1 MEPRTPGDVTRL
13 LIEWKRGDA
22 AALDRVVPLVYAELR
37 RIASRHLRRERPGH
51 TLQPTA
57 LVHEAY
63 LKLVPTPELEWR
75 DRAHFFAVA
84 ARVMR
89 QILVDHARAH
99 QAEKRGGAFRR
110 VSIDEVAGPA
120 VATQV
125 GLLALEEALGR
136 LADLDPQQ
144 GRVVELRY
152 FGGMTIEETAEV
164 MGVSPATVKREWMMA
179 RAWLR
184 RELSEGPA

>member
-1 MEPRTPGDVTRL
+1 MEPVTPGDVTRL

-22 AALDRVVPLVYAELR
+22 TALDRIIPLVHAELR
-37 RIASRHLRRERPGH
+37 RIAARHLRRERPGH

-63 LKLVPTPELEWR
+63 LRLVPTSELEWR

-89 QILVDHARAH
+89 QVLVDHARAH
-99 QAEKRGGAFRR
+99 RAEKRGGAVQK
-110 VSIDEVAGPA
+110 VSIEEVAAPA
-120 VATQV
+120 AIPDVD
-125 GLLALEEALGR
+125 LLALEDALKR
-136 LADLDPQQ
+136 LFDFDPQQ

-152 FGGMTIEETAEV
+152 FGGLTIEETAEV
-164 MGVSPATVKREWMMA
+164 IGVSPATVKREWMMA

-184 RELSEGPA
+184 RELSGGRL